1 MLCEQF
7 GLMQIIAHEEAL
19 TILARSVDPRDPS
32 SMLEAVQLL
41 GAICLVPPDGYT
53 PPLLLLNFILQ
64 TFMFSCHCCD
74 VCSLFTGEIQLHDF
88 VYVCLRHDK
97 VLEGI
102 TVCGEMREQER
113 FTPIVQGV
121 VMDDPNMK
129 VHCVDCIHEQTFIAV
144 CN

>member
-53 PPLLLLNFILQ
+53 PPLLLLLNLTLQ

-74 VCSLFTGEIQLHDF
+74 VCIQGKYSCMISCMCVF
-88 VYVCLRHDK
+88 RHDK

-129 VHCVDCIHEQTFIAV
+129 VHFVDCIHEQSFIAV

>member
-1 MLCEQF
+1 MCVVF
-7 GLMQIIAHEEAL
+7 
-19 TILARSVDPRDPS
+19 
-32 SMLEAVQLL
+32 
-41 GAICLVPPDGYT
+41 
-53 PPLLLLNFILQ
+53 LQ
-64 TFMFSCHCCD
+64 GKYSYMISCMC
-74 VCSLFTGEIQLHDF
+74 VF
-88 VYVCLRHDK
+88 RHDK